1 MCLQDSRSYHK
12 SSLLGIDMRERQVI
26 GVGRTAE
33 ILAWDDDQVLK
44 LFRNDW
50 SFSAVKWE
58 EKVARTVSEAGVP
71 VPAVHGIIEVEGRHG
86 ILYNRVDGPSM
97 LKELMSLKSGKL
109 EHFAGLFAKLHA
121 NMHSV
126 RVEELP
132 SQHQRLKE
140 KIRNAKPL
148 AKDLKQ
154 AALEALNK
162 LPTDNMLCHGD
173 FHPDNILMSP
183 QGPIIIDWT
192 DATKGM
198 PEADIARTLMLLQ
211 KGQPPLAVHRI
222 ISRVAEL
229 LLKVRTRFTRAY
241 LRRYRTIRSISIED
255 VKSWQLPVMAARLS
269 EGIKEEESDLLS
281 TLKTMVQHQR
291 N

>member
-1 MCLQDSRSYHK
+1 
-12 SSLLGIDMRERQVI
+12 MRKRHVI

-50 SFSAVKWE
+50 PLSAVKWE
-58 EKVARTVSEAGVP
+58 EKVARTVSEAGLP
-71 VPAVHGIIEVEGRHG
+71 VPTVYGIIEVEGRRG
-86 ILYNRVDGPSM
+86 ILYDRVEGPSM
-97 LKELMSLKSGKL
+97 LEELVSNLGKL
-109 EHFAGLFAKLHA
+109 KHFAALLAELHA
-121 NMHSV
+121 GMHSV

-132 SQHQRLKE
+132 SQHQRLE
-140 KIRNAKPL
+140 YKIRNAEPL
-148 AKDLKQ
+148 TKDLKKT
-154 AALEALNK
+154 ALEALNR
-162 LPTDNMLCHGD
+162 LPEGNVLCHGD
-173 FHPDNILMSP
+173 FHPDNVIMTP

-198 PEADIARTLMLLQ
+198 PEADIARTLLLLQ
-211 KGQPPLAVHRI
+211 KGQPVIPDP
-222 ISRVAEL
+222 ISRFVFTNPL
-229 LLKVRTRFTRAY
+229 SWFIMRRFISLFVRAY

-281 TLKTMVQHQR
+281 TLRAMVLHQR